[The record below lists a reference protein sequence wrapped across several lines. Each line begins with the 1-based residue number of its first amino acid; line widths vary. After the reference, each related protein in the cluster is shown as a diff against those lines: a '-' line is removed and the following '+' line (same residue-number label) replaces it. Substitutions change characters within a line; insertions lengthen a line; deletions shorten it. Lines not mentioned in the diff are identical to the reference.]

1 MKGKIQVFAGSMM
14 IPVILLVVAGIFI
27 GVGAAFA
34 NLDNV
39 NALHLGWLI
48 KEGNFLHSL
57 FKVIN
62 DLGFM
67 VMRFLPVFFA
77 VGIAFGLAKKEKGWS
92 ALSGLVLF
100 LGINTVIN
108 TLLTINQL
116 TPDTTTIEALVK
128 DGYSD
133 VDAKNY
139 NSLFGYN
146 LGIFSYNMGIFS
158 GLIAGAVAS
167 LIHNRYCEKQLTNA
181 LSFFSGP
188 RFAQILNFIFVIP
201 VGIILYFIWPYIGL
215 GLAGLSNFITT
226 SGLIGTFVFG
236 AMDRALLPIGI
247 HHLIAF
253 PIEYTSVGG
262 TMSVDGTVFEGVRNI
277 MLAQMG
283 SPSES
288 EYIVRNFTTGRILF
302 HFGGLPGAAFAM
314 YLTAKKENRKKVA
327 SILIPAIT
335 TAVLIGVTEP
345 IEYTFLFVQP
355 LLYFCIHVPLSGL
368 SYVLTE
374 MLNVS
379 IIGTAVRDMFPNLLQ
394 PDKVHAISLL
404 FLIPAYFAAY
414 YFSFRWAI
422 LKFNIKT
429 PGREVSESGI
439 KLFSKKDYQLQKE
452 LAATEEIVSKKKS
465 VNTNQ
470 IIGIIEALGGKEN
483 ISYITNCATRLR
495 VEVMDVDKVE
505 SDKVWVDELDAK
517 GVIRSG
523 TSLQIIYGAHVI
535 TLASQVRD
543 KLGMD

>member
-14 IPVILLVVAGIFI
+14 IPVILLVVAGVLI
-27 GVGAAFA
+27 GVGSAFA
-34 NLDNV
+34 NIDNV
-39 NALHLGWLI
+39 NALRLGWLI
-48 KEGNFLHSL
+48 HEGSLGHSF

-92 ALSGLVLF
+92 ALGGLVLF
-100 LGINTVIN
+100 LGLNTVIN
-108 TLLTINQL
+108 TMLTINNL
-116 TPDTTTIEALVK
+116 TPETTSIEALVGV
-128 DGYSD
+128 GYSEL
-133 VDAKNY
+133 DAKNY

-146 LGIFSYNMGIFS
+146 LSIFSYNMGIFS
-158 GLIAGAVAS
+158 GLIAGVVAS
-167 LIHNRYCEKQLTNA
+167 IVHNRYCEKELPNA

-188 RFAQILNFIFVIP
+188 RFAQILNFVVVVP
-201 VGIILYFIWPYIGL
+201 VGILLYYVWPYIGL
-215 GLAGLSNFITT
+215 GLAGLSHFITA

-236 AMDRALLPIGI
+236 ALDRALLPIGI

-262 TMSVDGTVFEGVRNI
+262 SMTVDGTLFEGVRNI

-283 SPSES
+283 SSTET

-302 HFGGLPGAAFAM
+302 QFGGLPGAALAM

-327 SILIPAIT
+327 SLLIPAVL
-335 TAVLIGVTEP
+335 TAALIGVTEP

-355 LLYFCIHVPLSGL
+355 LLFFLIHVPLSGL
-368 SYVLTE
+368 SYVFTE
-374 MLNVS
+374 MLHVS
-379 IIGTAVRDMFPNLLQ
+379 IVGTAVRDMFPNLLQ
-394 PDKVHAISLL
+394 PDKVHALSLL

-429 PGREVSESGI
+429 PGRDDSKSGI
-439 KLFSKKDYQLQKE
+439 KLYSKTDYQSQKE
-452 LAATEEIVSKKKS
+452 LAVSEEIVTENASAKS
-465 VNTNQ
+465 DQ
-470 IIGIIEALGGKEN
+470 IAGIIKALGGKDN
-483 ISYITNCATRLR
+483 IVHITNCATRLR
-495 VEVMDVDKVE
+495 VEVKDETKVDTDEK
-505 SDKVWVDELDAK
+505 WVNELDAK

-523 TSLQIIYGAHVI
+523 KSLQIVYGAHVI
-535 TLASQVRD
+535 ILASHVKD
-543 KLGMD
+543 ELGME